1 MQTIQCISA
10 EDDTVHRAVQFVNTC
25 MCSGLVGVRVPPPP
39 PPYKEKFNGS
49 HGIIQ
54 FQHGPKDPNKSSF
67 HHVTCSVS
75 CSSLGTKVAKKMID
89 ISTETARTERQAD
102 SVLLTDH

>member
-39 PPYKEKFNGS
+39 PSLQRKVQWFPWDNPIS
-49 HGIIQ
+49 AWPQ
-54 FQHGPKDPNKSSF
+54 GPQQELFSSRDMF
-67 HHVTCSVS
+67 S
-75 CSSLGTKVAKKMID
+75 
-89 ISTETARTERQAD
+89 
-102 SVLLTDH
+102 